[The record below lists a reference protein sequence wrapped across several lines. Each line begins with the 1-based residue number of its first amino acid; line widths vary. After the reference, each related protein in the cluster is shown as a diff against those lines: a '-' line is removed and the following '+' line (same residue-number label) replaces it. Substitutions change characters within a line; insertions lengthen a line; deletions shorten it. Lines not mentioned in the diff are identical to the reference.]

1 MNLVPLHSIFDIQYG
16 NQLDLYT
23 LDSDDKSGI
32 NFVSRASQN
41 LGVVARVSRLDDI
54 QPFPAG
60 LITVTLG
67 GTYLLSSF
75 IQPQAFYTAQNI
87 KVLTPKHE
95 MSFNEKLFYCRAI
108 EMNRFRYTSHGREA
122 NETLDGLMVPEK
134 VPSSFTTISIDEILR
149 VCDKPIVEKKFDL
162 DKDSFRFFGVTE
174 LFKIKGSKTTPFLEL
189 DGYGRGKY
197 PYVTTQASNNGTEG
211 FYNHYTEDA
220 GVITFD
226 SAVIGSCAYQSLP
239 FSASDHVEKLIP
251 KFAMNKYVALFF
263 VAVLNHEAYRYNYG
277 RKCSQKRLRKITIM
291 LPAKKGKPDFEF
303 IENYMKSL
311 PYSSSL

>member
-16 NQLDLYT
+16 NKLDLYT
-23 LDSDDKSGI
+23 LDSDDESGI
-32 NFVSRASQN
+32 NFVSRSSQN

-54 QPFPAG
+54 EPFPAG

-75 IQPQAFYTAQNI
+75 IQPQPFYTAQNI
-87 KVLTPKHE
+87 KVLTPKYK
-95 MSFNEKLFYCRAI
+95 MSYNEKLFYCRVI

-122 NETLDGLMVPEK
+122 NETLDGLTVPDK
-134 VPSSFTTISIDEILR
+134 IRSDFRNINIDEILR
-149 VCDKPIVEKKFDL
+149 VSDKPILKKKFDL
-162 DKDSFRFFGVTE
+162 DKDSFRWFGVTE
-174 LFKIKGSKTTPFLEL
+174 IFKIKGSKTTPFLEL

-197 PYVTTQASNNGTEG
+197 PYVTTQTSNNGTEG
-211 FYNHYTEDA
+211 FYDYYTEDG

-251 KFAMNKYVALFF
+251 KFAMNKYIALFL
-263 VAVLNHEAYRYNYG
+263 VVL
-277 RKCSQKRLRKITIM
+277 SI
-291 LPAKKGKPDFEF
+291 F
-303 IENYMKSL
+303 IKVL
-311 PYSSSL
+311 